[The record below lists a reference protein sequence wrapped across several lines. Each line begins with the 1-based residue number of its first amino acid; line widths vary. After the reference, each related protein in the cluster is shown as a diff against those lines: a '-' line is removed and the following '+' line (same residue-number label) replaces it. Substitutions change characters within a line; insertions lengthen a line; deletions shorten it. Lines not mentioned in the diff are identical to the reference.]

1 MRKVSIKQLYRSLS
15 KELGDLPFVVTRG
28 GIIVALVELPG
39 KGLDIKPTGLDNNQ
53 ENCINQPKVTPEGL
67 DKQEKGLDIDS
78 GTDKPKNP
86 IKTKRDAKKKIIELV
101 PGWTGGYSKEQ
112 QTRKKAKK

>member
-28 GIIVALVELPG
+28 GIIVALVELPE
-39 KGLDIKPTGLDNNQ
+39 KGLDIKPTGLD
-53 ENCINQPKVTPEGL
+53 
-67 DKQEKGLDIDS
+67 IDS
-78 GTDKPKNP
+78 GIEKPKSP
-86 IKTKRDAKKKIIELV
+86 IKTKRDAKKKIIELN
-101 PGWTGGYSKEQ
+101 PGWNGGYSKEQ